1 MRGLCCVCVLGVL
14 TTAAYAAPKIPLKDG
29 DYGTRSCS
37 NHSIGNGIRIYTLDN
52 DEQFIAPKAN
62 LKQQCH
68 PTKIIV
74 RGKNYAGSAQCA
86 AKMHEIPQF
95 HYYFEYNLLNNHSF
109 ISDGKTY
116 HWCAEHR

>member
-1 MRGLCCVCVLGVL
+1 L

-29 DYGTRSCS
+29 DYRTRSCS